1 MPKRITKEEQRLNI
15 FPHIIINAVNECN
28 ALFELFVNEMSSLGK
43 QSHQDI
49 KELKEYLNLNEIG
62 VEHGQLVIPIRK
74 YKKYKEL
81 SKRTFQNSR
90 MIEMCPKFTISHL
103 VQIYDSFLTKM
114 LSETLFFYPGVF
126 SLCDKAL
133 KLEMIKDDKS
143 VDAVKKR
150 FISYQIEEIMRDSH
164 LKQIEWIDKKF
175 KTSIKSFNMIKDFLL
190 LTELRN
196 IVIHN
201 NGKINGIFKSN
212 LKKFGLDVSGYKINT
227 AASLDYKTIVQ
238 SFDAVI
244 SLMVMIYASLCCK
257 VFKKEELL
265 ITAVNN
271 EIIYEYLSERNY
283 RKVHLLSTLLIYS
296 GLNIPQGTLD
306 VVKINLAIAYMNSS
320 IDKYKEIV
328 EELSS
333 NDDDIKL
340 ARAVL
345 LEQYDLAANLFKKQ
359 GKNEVL
365 YRGSFEWPLFDNFRK
380 TEIFKNTFK
389 EVFGEDFDII
399 KEPETA
405 LEEKEIIVS
414 PNNKLDMKDAS

>member
-1 MPKRITKEEQRLNI
+1 MAKRVTKEEQRFKI
-15 FPHIIINAVNECN
+15 FPKIIINAVNECK
-28 ALFELFVNEMSSLGK
+28 ALFELFYNEMSSLGK
-43 QSHQDI
+43 QYNEDY
-49 KELKEYLNLNEIG
+49 KELKKYLEKMN
-62 VEHGQLVIPIRK
+62 VEHGQRVIPIRK
-74 YKKYKEL
+74 YKKYDEL
-81 SKRTFQNSR
+81 NKRVYQDLR
-90 MIEMCPKFTISHL
+90 MIEMCPKFTLSHL

-175 KTSIKSFNMIKDFLL
+175 KTSIKSFKMIKDFLL

-227 AASLDYKTIVQ
+227 VASLDSKIMLQ

-257 VFKKEELL
+257 VFKKEEQL
-265 ITAVNN
+265 IAAVNN
-271 EIIYEYLSERNY
+271 EVIYEYLSERNY
-283 RKVHLLSTLLIYS
+283 RKVHLLSTLLIHS

-306 VVKINLAIAYMNSS
+306 VIKVNLAIAYMNSS

-328 EELSS
+328 EDLSAED
-333 NDDDIKL
+333 NDIKL

-345 LEQYDLAANLFKKQ
+345 LEQYDLAAILFKEQ
-359 GKNEVL
+359 GKNDVL
-365 YRGSFEWPLFDNFRK
+365 YRGSFEWPLFENFRK
-380 TEIFKNTFK
+380 TEVFKNAFK

-399 KEPETA
+399 KEPEIA

-414 PNNKLDMKDAS
+414 PDDKLDMKDAS